1 MLFIYAD
8 EYPVIIDCD
17 IILGKITLKRE
28 DIKGAILNSGI
39 LEMAIVDKLY
49 DDKTLN
55 KFELELEEAL
65 AKLFIDGVM
74 IYKESSKMGIKIK
87 EDTAALG
94 KELM

>member
-1 MLFIYAD
+1 MKLI
-8 EYPVIIDCD
+8 
-17 IILGKITLKRE
+17 
-28 DIKGAILNSGI
+28 NSGI